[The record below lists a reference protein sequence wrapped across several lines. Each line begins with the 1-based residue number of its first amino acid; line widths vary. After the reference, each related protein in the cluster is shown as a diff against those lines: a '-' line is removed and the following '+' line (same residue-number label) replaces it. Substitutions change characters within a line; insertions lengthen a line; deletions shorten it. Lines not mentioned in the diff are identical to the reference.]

1 MTASSRQRAG
11 SSKRTGEK
19 PMTRH
24 VLVFICLLPAVFL
37 PAVLTEAQQ
46 SGKVG
51 RLGFL
56 GFNDPVSTR
65 EFVGAFRAGLRELG
79 YVENQNIIIEYR
91 WAEGK
96 PERLPKLAAE
106 LVSLKVDVIFA
117 AAAPSI
123 KAAKSATKTIP
134 IVFEMLAD
142 PVSAGFVDTLAKPG
156 ANLTGIAG
164 LAPELGGK
172 RLELLKEIVSRLT
185 SVAVLANPGNPNFH
199 SVLKASE
206 LAASALKL
214 RLQVIEVREPS
225 EINLAFGTITKGHA
239 EALSVVPDP
248 MLNGERKT
256 IVNLA
261 GRSRLP
267 AVYGTSGVV
276 ENGGLM
282 AYSPSQ
288 KEMWRR
294 AATYVDK
301 ILKGAKPADL
311 PVEQPTKFE
320 LIINL
325 KAAKQIGLTIP
336 PNVLARADKVIR

>member
-1 MTASSRQRAG
+1 MVQSAKSED
-11 SSKRTGEK
+11 EK
-19 PMTRH
+19 LMRKT
-24 VLVFICLLPAVFL
+24 FFCLTLGTMLYALCLPA
-37 PAVLTEAQQ
+37 EAQQ
-46 SGKVG
+46 PGKVG

-56 GFNDPVSTR
+56 GFNDPVSTK
-65 EFVGAFRAGLRELG
+65 EFVDAFRAGLRELG
-79 YVENQNIIIEYR
+79 YVENQNIIVEYR

-134 IVFEMLAD
+134 IVFEILAD

-172 RLELLKEIVSRLT
+172 RLELLKEVVSRLT

-225 EINLAFGTITKGHA
+225 EMNLAFGTITKGHA

-248 MLNGERKT
+248 C
-256 IVNLA
+256 
-261 GRSRLP
+261 
-267 AVYGTSGVV
+267 
-276 ENGGLM
+276 
-282 AYSPSQ
+282 
-288 KEMWRR
+288 
-294 AATYVDK
+294 
-301 ILKGAKPADL
+301 
-311 PVEQPTKFE
+311 
-320 LIINL
+320 
-325 KAAKQIGLTIP
+325 
-336 PNVLARADKVIR
+336 